1 MVAMFRPIEAA
12 SLRWS
17 RETVCVTVDVSLLS
31 STLTPAA
38 RESSFLSLWE
48 EAEDG
53 KELLGGRAGRPP
65 LDFEKE
71 LYP

>member
-1 MVAMFRPIEAA
+1 M
-12 SLRWS
+12 
-17 RETVCVTVDVSLLS
+17 TVDVSLLS